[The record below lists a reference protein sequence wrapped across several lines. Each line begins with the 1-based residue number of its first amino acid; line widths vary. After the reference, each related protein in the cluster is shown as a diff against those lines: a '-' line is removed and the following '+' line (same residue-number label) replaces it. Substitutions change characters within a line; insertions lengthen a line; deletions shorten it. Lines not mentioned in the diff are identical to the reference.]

1 MKRKILKI
9 VPVIVLCFFAA
20 CVFAGCKGCT
30 EKHVHEYGDWTIVRE
45 ADCETDGLKTRAC
58 NGCEETEQETIKS
71 AGHNYGTFLPE
82 VLATC
87 EKEGT
92 KGHYEC
98 SACHKNFDSEK
109 NELSALTIAKTDHTY
124 GEWNAEVSATCTED
138 GVKGYYECSVC
149 NKYFDKENKEI
160 ADTVIPKTHS
170 LYAVPGQKATCT
182 ENGIKDTYRCSHCRQ
197 LFDADGKIVTDTVI
211 PATGHTYTAFLPEV
225 PATATENGVKA
236 HKGCKN
242 CELIFDEENNVLDSL
257 VIPATGHAYSEWID
271 EVSATCTV
279 DGTKGHYACG
289 DCELKFDENYNV
301 IADLKIPAAH
311 NPEHFD
317 RVEPTCTED
326 GNIDFYF
333 CGRCFSFFDEDMN
346 EVEVFVLKALGH
358 AYGEWIDEIPAT
370 CTTNGARAH
379 KTCSRCEKHFDA
391 DGKEIQIT
399 VPASHSFTLMPEISA
414 TCTQSGTQAHN
425 RCSVC
430 NKDFDLFGSEITD
443 SAALTIAAKGHSY
456 GEWIKEIAAT
466 CTEAGIKAH
475 YHCRSCDKD
484 YDENGVEIADALTSP
499 SGHRNTT
506 EEIIAKVE
514 PTCTTDGTVAH
525 FECGGCG
532 RYTDENNRPLDTI
545 VIEKTGHIF
554 GSFNAEQ
561 FPTCTETGVKA
572 HNICGKCS
580 APYFAFDPAV
590 TLTAEDLISA
600 PFGHSFIRY
609 ERIEPTCEASGREE
623 YCYCRN
629 CTLYFDANEEY
640 VENPSFS
647 IPNTGH
653 KVGDLVMGRPA
664 TETEDGTINH
674 YQCEKCLQYFGE
686 DGNQVDTIV
695 IPKLVHNFGEWRY
708 EVSPTCSA
716 TGTKGYYVCSHCN
729 KKFDKDYQEI
739 DDLTIPVRHDLGTL
753 TPARQ
758 GKCGESDILVAY
770 RQCGTCYKY
779 FGEDGS
785 ELAHDDIFR
794 LADRHDDVV
803 SPDGDRQHK
812 RVCRD
817 CDRVAYES
825 HDYTYSFDMQNGAH
839 FKKATCG
846 VCGYEA
852 EPEPYMAVDGVETI
866 SDFYV
871 GYHTEGDRLFRINYR
886 DGGESVLWASDVMSE
901 TERLRFVET
910 ITSFAEDFTP
920 TTLTFNVAFENFT
933 GAVDIT
939 FRPFVIYGVI
949 TEQKAYQQ
957 GYLSGIGDISP
968 VYDCNYTRETGKTIR
983 AYGTITDNGGFD
995 PDFDFAA
1002 NGTDTKTFIVRYNID
1017 GKEYDVAVTLVNSAT
1032 PVDIYY
1038 DNVYGYTLLGEF
1050 PSVEVVYSDASKQQR
1065 KLTPEMIVGG
1075 AFDPSVLGR
1084 QFFTISVEGVTKQI
1098 SVNVR
1103 DPYEIT
1109 YIYIYQSTIDIGETP
1124 RIWVNRLG
1132 ANSDIIE
1139 LTPDMIEGAFD
1150 NTVVGTYDVTV
1161 FYGGK
1166 SYRGQIT
1173 VRDPND
1179 TRIDRISPIF
1189 YEDLVWNIKDGGIVA
1204 DLDYLYIAVNRKNG
1218 KTDYVKVTEDMIS
1231 YDPIAANEAVSGGG
1245 RFDLT
1250 ISYYGKTAV
1259 IIVAPRTTEALTANE
1274 IHIYE
1279 KENLSDGYTS
1289 TVYVKD
1295 GDLSNYFVKLTTN
1308 DGYYC
1313 LPLLKDLFFV
1323 RGTDSEGNETLS
1335 PFDFDNATNNMSYS
1349 VAAKYGKAQNNYIT
1363 LLIYTESDIEYSFS
1377 PYNSLPSLAVGTK
1390 EEVLS
1395 HLAGTKFTLY
1405 RTVCGYGRSI
1415 GYFYFEDLILAPNED
1430 VDFSKPGYVSLKAAY
1445 KGIVDTLY
1453 IELVPQTEGVTKTTY
1468 QIGSDT
1474 LELYENGI
1482 AYYKYSWGTYSLI
1495 NEDLNVYQLT
1505 FYGYRNPIFFT
1516 TKDNAV
1522 TIFKAEMLEENLEV
1536 YSMFNAEGL
1545 CSVKVYTKNG
1555 FSLADIY
1562 DEDGRYE
1569 QTVRVTFS
1577 ADGKHAY
1584 VLNVKYTIKE
1594 GNVIEIVPE
1603 GNVVY
1608 RYYEESGENEYIRG
1622 TLNDNGM
1629 FYLYMVQTDESGA
1642 VTAEHLIFAYIWIE
1656 KNGVITVY
1664 ENETS
1669 LIKGTIVDGYLVID
1683 D

>member
-1 MKRKILKI
+1 MKRKILQL
-9 VPVIVLCFFAA
+9 VPVLVLCLIAA
-20 CVFAGCKGCT
+20 CVFASCT
-30 EKHVHEYGDWTIVRE
+30 KKHVHEYGDWTIVRE

-58 NGCEETEQETIKS
+58 NGCKETEQEAIKS
-71 AGHNYGTFLPE
+71 TGHNYGAFLPE
-82 VLATC
+82 VPATC

-98 SACHKNFDSEK
+98 SACHKNFDNEK
-109 NELSALTIAKTDHTY
+109 HELSALTIAKTDHAY
-124 GEWNAEVSATCTED
+124 GEWNAEVSATCTAN
-138 GVKGYYECSVC
+138 GVKGHYECSVC
-149 NKYFDKENKEI
+149 NKYFNKENKEI

-170 LYAVPGQKATCT
+170 FYAVPGQKATCT
-182 ENGIKDTYRCSHCRQ
+182 ENGVKDTYRCSHCRQ
-197 LFDADGKIVTDTVI
+197 LFDADGELVTDTVI

-242 CELIFDEENNVLDSL
+242 CELKFDAENNVLDTL

-271 EVSATCTV
+271 EVSATCTA

-311 NPEHFD
+311 NPEHFE

-333 CGRCFSFFDEDMN
+333 CGRCFTFWDEDMN
-346 EVEVFVLKALGH
+346 EVEGFVLKALGH
-358 AYGEWIDEIPAT
+358 TYGEWIDEIPAT

-430 NKDFDLFGSEITD
+430 NKDFDLFGIEITD

-456 GEWIKEIAAT
+456 GEQIKEIAAT
-466 CTEAGIKAH
+466 CTEAGIKEH
-475 YHCRSCDKD
+475 YHCRTCDKD
-484 YDENGVEIADALTSP
+484 YDENSVEIAEVLIPP

-525 FECGGCG
+525 FECVGCG
-532 RYTDENNRPLDTI
+532 RYTDENNRLLDTI
-545 VIEKTGHIF
+545 VIEKTGHVF
-554 GSFNAEQ
+554 GSSNAEQ

-580 APYFAFDPAV
+580 EPYFAFNPAV
-590 TLTAEDLISA
+590 TITAEDLISA
-600 PFGHSFIRY
+600 PFGHSFIRH
-609 ERIEPTCEASGREE
+609 ERIEPTCESSGQEE
-623 YCYCRN
+623 YYYCRN
-629 CTLYFDANEEY
+629 CVQYFDSNKEL

-653 KVGDLVMGRPA
+653 RVGNLVTGKPA
-664 TETEDGTINH
+664 TETEDGIINH

-695 IPKLVHNFGEWRY
+695 IPKLVHVFGEWND
-708 EVSPTCSA
+708 EVAPTCSA
-716 TGTKGYYVCSHCN
+716 TGIKGYYVCSHCN
-729 KKFDKDYQEI
+729 KKFDKDYREI

-753 TPARQ
+753 TLAKQ

-770 RQCGTCYKY
+770 RQCETCYKY
-779 FGEDGS
+779 FGEDGN

-794 LADRHDDVV
+794 PADRHDDVV

-825 HDYTYSFDMQNGAH
+825 HEYTYSFHTQNGAH

-852 EPEPYMAVDGVETI
+852 EPEPYMVVNGVETT

-871 GYHTEGDRLFRINYR
+871 GYHTEDDRLFRINYR
-886 DGGESVLWASDVMSE
+886 GGSESVLWASDVMSE
-901 TERLRFVET
+901 EERLRFVQT

-920 TTLTFNVAFENFT
+920 TSITFNVMFENFT

-968 VYDCNYTRETGKTIR
+968 VYDCNYTRETGKTIQV
-983 AYGTITDNGGFD
+983 YGTITDNGGFD

-1084 QFFTISVEGVTKQI
+1084 QTFTISVEGVTKQI

-1132 ANSDIIE
+1132 ANSEIVE
-1139 LTPDMIEGAFD
+1139 LMPDMIEGVFD
-1150 NTVVGTYDVTV
+1150 NTVVGTYDITV
-1161 FYGGK
+1161 VYGGK
-1166 SYRGQIT
+1166 SCRGQIT
-1173 VRDPND
+1173 IRDPND

-1204 DLDYLYIAVNRKNG
+1204 DLEYLYIAVERKNG

-1231 YDPIAANEAVSGGG
+1231 YDSIAANEAVSGGG
-1245 RFDLT
+1245 KFDLT

-1313 LPLLKDLFFV
+1313 LPLSKDAFFV
-1323 RGTDSEGNETLS
+1323 KTADGEGNETLS
-1335 PFDFDNATNNMSYS
+1335 PFDFDGAANGNSYS
-1349 VAAKYGKAQNNYIT
+1349 VTVKRGEARNDYIT
-1363 LLIYTESDIEYSFS
+1363 LLIYTGSDIKYSFS
-1377 PYNSLPSLAVGTK
+1377 SDGSVKCVAGTK

-1395 HLAGTKFTLY
+1395 QLAGVGFTLHM
-1405 RTVCGYGRSI
+1405 TVCGYSKGVESFR
-1415 GYFYFEDLILAPNED
+1415 FEDLILAPNDEI
-1430 VDFSKPGYVSLKAAY
+1430 DFSKPGYVSLKAAY

-1468 QIGSDT
+1468 RIGSDA

-1482 AYYKYSWGTYSLI
+1482 AYYKDSWGTYSLI

-1516 TKDNAV
+1516 TKDNAA
-1522 TIFKAEMLEENLEV
+1522 TIFKAEMLADNPEV

-1562 DEDGRYE
+1562 DKDGRYE

-1584 VLNVKYTIKE
+1584 VLNVKYTIKD
-1594 GNVIEIVPE
+1594 GNVLEIVPE

-1608 RYYEESGENEYIRG
+1608 RYYEKNGENEYIRG

-1629 FYLYMVQTDESGA
+1629 FYLYMVQTDDSGA
-1642 VTAEHLIFAYIWIE
+1642 VTAEHLIFAYIWTE
-1656 KNGVITVY
+1656 KDGVITVY

-1669 LIKGTIVDGYLVID
+1669 LIKGTIIDGYLVID
-1683 D
+1683 Y